1 MTLKTKLILTFLLL
15 MQDVYAYRNVNKW
28 RMCNEKK
35 DEKQETEK
43 KSLQDKHEELRRW
56 FESIGDCV

>member
-1 MTLKTKLILTFLLL
+1 MILKTKLILIFLLL

-28 RMCNEKK
+28 KMCDENETNEKEK
-35 DEKQETEK
+35 TNEEKQ
-43 KSLQDKHEELRRW
+43 EELRRW